1 MSKRPQT
8 ATKKNSAPPTIT
20 DETIAARAYQKW
32 HQRGCPLWD
41 QEHDWFTARIE
52 LEQELAPDHAGSFAP
67 AAR

>member
-8 ATKKNSAPPTIT
+8 ATKKNTASPAIT

-32 HQRGCPLWD
+32 EQRGCPLWD

-52 LEQELAPDHAGSFAP
+52 LEQELARDP
-67 AAR
+67 ARPASKEN